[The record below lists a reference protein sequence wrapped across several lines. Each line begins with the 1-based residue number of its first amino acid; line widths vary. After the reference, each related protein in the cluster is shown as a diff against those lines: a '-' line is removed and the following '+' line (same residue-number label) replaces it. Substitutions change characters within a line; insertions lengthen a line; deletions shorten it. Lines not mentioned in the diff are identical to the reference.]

1 MTVLVVGA
9 AGTLGR
15 ACVDLLIASGQEVV
29 GADRDQIELPGAR
42 SVALDVTQSGAVDEL
57 VAELEAGGPI
67 TGVVYAAGL
76 NVTGL
81 VSDTN
86 WEDYSRLMAVNLQ
99 GAFHIGA
106 AIQRAATSNPRQ
118 FSCVFISSTAGLKG
132 EAGGS
137 VYVASKFGLIGFVE
151 SYAAEIAALGGRA
164 NAVCPGNVA
173 SPMLESLAAKIAERQ
188 GRTKQEILELMA
200 NETSYRRLIEPE
212 EVAATCSWLISQESS
227 GISGQ
232 TIVVNGPV
240 A

>member
-15 ACVDLLIASGQEVV
+15 ACVESLIASGQEVV
-29 GADRDQIELPGAR
+29 GADRDEIELPGAR
-42 SVALDVTQSGAVDEL
+42 NFALDVTQSRSVDEL
-57 VAELEAGGPI
+57 VAELEASEPI

-76 NVTGL
+76 NLTGF

-86 WEDYSRLMAVNLQ
+86 WEEYSRLMAVNLQ
-99 GAFHIGA
+99 GAFHTGA
-106 AIQRAATSNPRQ
+106 AIQRAARSNPRR

-137 VYVASKFGLIGFVE
+137 VYVASKFALIGFMQ
-151 SYAAEIAALGGRA
+151 SYAAEIAELGGRA
-164 NAVCPGNVA
+164 NTVCPGNVA
-173 SPMLESLAAKIAERQ
+173 SPMLKTLAAKIAQRQ
-188 GRTKQEILELMA
+188 GKTEREILELME
-200 NETSYRRLIEPE
+200 NETSYRRLIEPQ

>member
-15 ACVDLLIASGQEVV
+15 ACVESLIASGQEVV
-29 GADRDQIELPGAR
+29 GADREEIELPGAR
-42 SVALDVTQSGAVDEL
+42 NFALDVTQSRAVDEL
-57 VAELEAGGPI
+57 VAELEASGPI

-76 NVTGL
+76 NLTGF

-86 WEDYSRLMAVNLQ
+86 WEEYSRLMAVNLQ
-99 GAFHIGA
+99 GAFHTGA
-106 AIQRAATSNPRQ
+106 AIQRAARSNPRR

-137 VYVASKFGLIGFVE
+137 VYVASKFALIGFMQ
-151 SYAAEIAALGGRA
+151 SYAAEIAELGGRA

-173 SPMLESLAAKIAERQ
+173 SPMLETLAAKIAQRQ
-188 GRTKQEILELMA
+188 GKTEREILELME
-200 NETSYRRLIEPE
+200 NETSYRRLIEPQ